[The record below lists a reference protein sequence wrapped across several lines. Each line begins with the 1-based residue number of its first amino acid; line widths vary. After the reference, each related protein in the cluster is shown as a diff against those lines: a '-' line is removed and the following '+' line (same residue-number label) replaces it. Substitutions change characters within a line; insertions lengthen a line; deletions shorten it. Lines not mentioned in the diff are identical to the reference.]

1 MGRKILFITTDQQR
15 YDALGCN
22 GGDLART
29 PVIDSLARNGIV
41 YDRAHPQNVVCMP
54 SRSTMLT
61 GQYVSTHGVWMNGVP
76 LAADAPSVASD
87 LRRAGYR
94 TALIGKAHF
103 EPFIDPFLRFAENRI
118 GSAGLETEMTIGA
131 DGLPTPHRGFEH
143 FALATHGGLGPF
155 HYARW
160 LREKNPAAA
169 AMFFQV
175 LDQQLQVNAGG
186 GGDTNAPQVKH
197 NEIPRE
203 MYHTEWVADQT
214 IAWLSSLSADADWFC
229 WMSFPDP
236 HHPWDPPKSELGRV
250 NWRDIDL
257 PPGYIEDAEERERV
271 LDDKPRHWRLWY
283 DGTFVSNYEAPA
295 KWVPKTLTADNVRE
309 INAMAHIEN
318 ELIDE
323 AIGRVLS
330 SIDARGWGNDVDV
343 LYTTDHGEL
352 QGDYGL
358 MFKGPYHVDSLM
370 RLPLIWRPAAS
381 AHVAPS
387 RVAAPVG
394 LVSLASTFASIAGL
408 QQPDYAEAARL
419 PHADG
424 EAAALGHER
433 VLTEWDS
440 VLFGKIVGARTICR
454 DGWVCTA
461 MLPGTVHDGTE
472 GELYDLANDPLQ
484 RVNLWSDSRHTAHR
498 DALLDDMWS
507 SLPTRVL
514 PLRPCDAPV

>member
-22 GGDLART
+22 GGRVART
-29 PVIDSLARNGIV
+29 PVIDGLAANGIV
-41 YDRAHPQNVVCMP
+41 FDRAHPQNVVCMP

-61 GQYVSTHGVWMNGVP
+61 GQHVSTHGVWMNGVP
-76 LAADAPSVASD
+76 LASDAPSIASD

-118 GSAGLETEMTIGA
+118 GSAGLETEMVVGE

-143 FALATHGGLGPF
+143 FALATHGGMGPF

-160 LREKNPAAA
+160 LREKNPSAA

-197 NEIPRE
+197 NDIPRE
-203 MYHTEWVADQT
+203 LYHTEWVADQT
-214 IAWLSSLSADADWFC
+214 IDWLSSLPADADWFC

-236 HHPWDPPKSELGRV
+236 HHPWDPPKSEIGRV
-250 NWRDIDL
+250 NWRDLDL
-257 PPGYIEDAEERERV
+257 PDGYIVDATERERV
-271 LDDKPRHWRLWY
+271 LDAKPRHWRMWY
-283 DGTFVSNYEAPA
+283 EGTFVSNYEAPA

-309 INAMAHIEN
+309 VNAMAHIEN

-323 AIGRVLS
+323 AIGRVLAS
-330 SIDARGWGNDVDV
+330 VVSRGWGDDVDV

-358 MFKGPYHVDSLM
+358 LFKGPYHTDSLM
-370 RLPLIWRPAAS
+370 RLPLVWSPAKS
-381 AHVAPS
+381 AMVAPA
-387 RVAAPVG
+387 RVSAPVG
-394 LVSLASTFASIAGL
+394 LVSLAATFADIAGIAR
-408 QQPDYAEAARL
+408 PDYTESARL
-419 PHADG
+419 PTNDEDAR
-424 EAAALGHER
+424 ELGHER

-440 VLFGKIVGARTICR
+440 VLFGKIVHARTICR
-454 DGWVCTA
+454 DGWICTA
-461 MLPGTVHDGTE
+461 MLSGTVHDGTE

-484 RVNLWSDSRHTAHR
+484 HNNLWNSAQHAAQRAS
-498 DALLDDMWS
+498 LLDDMWS

-514 PLRPCDAPV
+514 PLRSCDAPV